1 MCQGMTDTQLSGHAQ
16 ISVGRLGIITEL
28 DFIITPQ
35 ALITRTQQQ
44 LSWAQFV
51 AWIGFTQDAYRA
63 ALASGSQAAISAALA
78 PLDMAQVQ
86 RCLS

>member
-1 MCQGMTDTQLSGHAQ
+1 MARLQ

-28 DFIITPQ
+28 DFVMDPQ
-35 ALITRTQQQ
+35 ALVTRTQQQ

-51 AWIGFTQDAYRA
+51 AWIAFTEDAYKVG
-63 ALASGSQAAISAALA
+63 LASGSQAAISAALA

-86 RCLS
+86 HSLFCT